1 MSHIT
6 NLFITEPFLTDASK
20 TITTH
25 SSKKNCNFNK
35 PSTISA
41 YYFCSVTKNKR
52 GFCNT
57 IPQAFALSGKQ
68 VSRIAH
74 TEGTYTRSPS
84 VCADHSTTGRVKA
97 SVNTK

>member
-6 NLFITEPFLTDASK
+6 NLFIIEPFLTDASK
-20 TITTH
+20 TITRH

-35 PSTISA
+35 PSTIST
-41 YYFCSVTKNKR
+41 YYFCSVTKNKLEVSATQ
-52 GFCNT
+52 FT

-97 SVNTK
+97 S